1 MWPSAYL
8 ARWWQAGASGGAPV
22 GPAMAT
28 VRSVAA
34 RTALTIRCIAVGY
47 IVLQLIIWHSFY
59 SADPWRLAG
68 PAVAVAWA
76 AVIVA
81 RLRRSWPGW
90 QLAGLDTGVHAALAL
105 GAMWCVPAAMRGDTS
120 NWLYIVMA
128 GQLVVPAW
136 FAPTAVSAPL
146 ALMSAAA
153 YWAGATMSPGPGS
166 ASTSP
171 AAAAVLLIT
180 VAAVAWAAAWS
191 LQRWATAADAE
202 LALADRDSRDQYV
215 LLSRDIERREH
226 ERLLHDTVLNTMT
239 ALARGAGG
247 DARGVVG
254 RCRHDVTLME
264 YVLGDPGDPH
274 DPGER
279 PGNGEPQRNGE
290 PPGNAE
296 PQGGSTAASWPR
308 SRPSPSRCALVA
320 STCTS
325 RSRATFLALPGNL
338 DGTLLPPL
346 PRRSPSPAHQSG
358 RPCPAACR
366 PSRCRSSS
374 R

>member
-1 MWPSAYL
+1 MWPPAYL
-8 ARWWQAGASGGAPV
+8 ARWRKAGASGSAPV

-47 IVLQLIIWHSFY
+47 IALQVIIWHSFY
-59 SADPWRLAG
+59 SADPRRLAG

-153 YWAGATMSPGPGS
+153 YWAGAIMSPGPGS

-171 AAAAVLLIT
+171 AAAAVLLLT

-191 LQRWATAADAE
+191 LHRWAAAADAD

-247 DARGVVG
+247 DARGLGGTAAVRRFPCCHRG
-254 RCRHDVTLME
+254 GGHRDARLRPGRACRGRGRRRTGRGSARRPGHRCRDRIPAMPAGQRAGHPGAG
-264 YVLGDPGDPH
+264 LGRDG
-274 DPGER
+274 
-279 PGNGEPQRNGE
+279 
-290 PPGNAE
+290 A
-296 PQGGSTAASWPR
+296 GGA
-308 SRPSPSRCALVA
+308 
-320 STCTS
+320 
-325 RSRATFLALPGNL
+325 
-338 DGTLLPPL
+338 
-346 PRRSPSPAHQSG
+346 
-358 RPCPAACR
+358 
-366 PSRCRSSS
+366 
-374 R
+374 

>member
-1 MWPSAYL
+1 MARSGMFLASAAVHRRSRRVSGGGVSSGTWPSWQDWAPAGAAAARFVLIAALAVIPWPASFRAGHLPGQASFLLPRPVFGHIIVVMWPPAYL
-8 ARWWQAGASGGAPV
+8 ARWRKAGASGGAPV

-47 IVLQLIIWHSFY
+47 IALQVIIWHSFY
-59 SADPWRLAG
+59 GADPWRLAG

-136 FAPTAVSAPL
+136 FAPTAVSSPL

-153 YWAGATMSPGPGS
+153 YWAGAIMSPGPGS

-171 AAAAVLLIT
+171 AAAAVLLLT
-180 VAAVAWAAAWS
+180 VAAVAWVAAP
-191 LQRWATAADAE
+191 
-202 LALADRDSRDQYV
+202 V
-215 LLSRDIERREH
+215 GRRGG
-226 ERLLHDTVLNTMT
+226 R
-239 ALARGAGG
+239 RPGAG
-247 DARGVVG
+247 
-254 RCRHDVTLME
+254 
-264 YVLGDPGDPH
+264 
-274 DPGER
+274 
-279 PGNGEPQRNGE
+279 
-290 PPGNAE
+290 
-296 PQGGSTAASWPR
+296 
-308 SRPSPSRCALVA
+308 
-320 STCTS
+320 
-325 RSRATFLALPGNL
+325 
-338 DGTLLPPL
+338 
-346 PRRSPSPAHQSG
+346 
-358 RPCPAACR
+358 
-366 PSRCRSSS
+366 
-374 R
+374 